1 MRVSEAKKLFKDLT
15 QEYFTGA
22 WVTFSRQSRAAKP
35 AIPLVSIT
43 PGNVNR
49 PLNPTYENAGGE
61 VLGYYPSRIPM
72 TVDLFTHGKPVID
85 DETGQTVAYENTAV
99 DDMAAF
105 ADFLNSTYAVNW
117 SNDHDVTLLIEG
129 GIQDLTG
136 LVNDTNYEFR
146 SRMVV
151 MFYFTQKAVGFTAVA
166 AEESVKPAPVEPG
179 KPGEPGTPPGGP
191 GTGDEGTPGEGPGST
206 PGSGKP
212 GTGGNIVVPEF
223 EQTSS
228 GGGSE
233 ELAKEST
240 GYVTEAEIKEEKA

>member
-1 MRVSEAKKLFKDLT
+1 MRESEAKKLFKDLT
-15 QEYFTGA
+15 QEYFAGA

-105 ADFLNSTYAVNW
+105 ADFLNSTYGVNW

-166 AEESVKPAPVEPG
+166 TEESVKPAATT
-179 KPGEPGTPPGGP
+179 PGEPGTPPDGP
-191 GTGDEGTPGEGPGST
+191 DIGDGETPGEGPGST
-206 PGSGKP
+206 PGGKP
-212 GTGGNIVVPEF
+212 VPGGNVIVPEF

-228 GGGSE
+228 GGGTE
-233 ELAKEST
+233 ELAKEMT
-240 GYVTEAEIKEEKA
+240 GYFTEAEIKEEKA